1 MQEGGREMEGGGP
14 IGKGWMAGGTGI
26 EEVRQGRRKRDR
38 EDEGGREGE
47 RTQGWEGEGKRDSA
61 PRMKLRGR
69 ECNWS
74 DLKTMLY

>member
-47 RTQGWEGEGKRDSA
+47 RTRQGG
-61 PRMKLRGR
+61 GR
-69 ECNWS
+69 EVGPTNIAEE
-74 DLKTMLY
+74 